1 VEGFELI
8 DAGDGRRLERF
19 GDHIVDRPAPAAW
32 SDRLTPRRW
41 SDADL
46 HFERDRGWSGD
57 GLAQARDGWTANLGE
72 LTLDLRPTD
81 AGQVGLF
88 PEHGAML
95 PWLHD
100 RIAEHE
106 QPTVLHL
113 FAYTGLATLA
123 MARAGAHVT
132 HVDAARSSVE
142 WARQNAALNG
152 LGDRPIRWL
161 VDDARAF
168 VAREIRRDRRYD
180 GVVLDPPTYGHGPSG
195 KAWRVDD
202 DLEPLL
208 VDIRGLLAPDGFIL
222 LTAHAVATTPD
233 ALGAHLGREAEVGEL
248 VLDATSGA
256 RLRLGAFARLDG
268 RA

>member
-19 GDHIVDRPAPAAW
+19 GDHIVDRPTPAAW
-32 SDRLTPRRW
+32 SDRLIPDRW

-46 HFERDRGWSGD
+46 RFDRDQGWSGG
-57 GLAQARDGWTANLGE
+57 GLAQAHDGWTASLGD
-72 LTLDLRPTD
+72 LTLELRPTD

-88 PEHGAML
+88 PEHAAMI

-100 RIAEHE
+100 RIAERDR
-106 QPTVLHL
+106 PNVLHL
-113 FAYTGLATLA
+113 FAYTGLATLS
-123 MARAGAHVT
+123 MARAGAQVA
-132 HVDAARSSVE
+132 HVDAARSSVD
-142 WARQNAALNG
+142 WARRNAALNG
-152 LGDRPIRWL
+152 MSEQPIRWL

-195 KAWRVDD
+195 KAWRLQEELDA
-202 DLEPLL
+202 LL
-208 VDIRGLLAPDGFIL
+208 ADIRKLLAPDGFIL
-222 LTAHAVATTPD
+222 LTAHAESITPE
-233 ALGAHLGREAEVGEL
+233 ALGAFLGRKAEVGEL
-248 VLDATSGA
+248 VLDGTSGT